1 MNSFR
6 FFFIIAIL
14 SSLGCAKQSTL
25 SGGEKDRTPPQA
37 LSYTPTNLSTNF
49 SENRFEI
56 EFDEF
61 VQVKNLTEQL
71 IVSPFL
77 EEPPE
82 YSLKGKTLIVEWVD
96 TLIPNATYQ
105 FNFGSS
111 VVDLNEANP
120 NPDLLYVFSTGDL
133 IDSLTLSGSVLTA
146 KDNLPLV
153 AASVMLYR
161 KDQDSLPLTTPP
173 DFFALTDEQGHYKIT
188 YLPEGEFKMF
198 VLHEESP
205 NYNYNGPPEIIG
217 FPGEIVYSELDDSAK
232 VQINIAAFIESDTTQ
247 YISATEKKDYGFYQ
261 AVFNLPTDRP
271 EITFKEV
278 ESDIVLPALNLLSPT
293 RDTLTSWVPLY
304 LRKDPIEEIEVVIQ
318 DGELVQDTSF
328 WYPEIDPKYRQKP
341 ELKLTSNLEQK
352 RLDRFDEIKINLSNP
367 LEELD
372 TALVII
378 LEDSVEIAPL
388 FFKKSLSGL
397 HFFIH
402 IEKQQESIY
411 EVILN
416 EGAVKD
422 LYGLFNDS
430 TYFKFSLQDDDY
442 YGNLTVSIND
452 SLIKDQPNPI
462 YNFTDSNGKTL
473 VSESIDGRE
482 ELLFEKLK
490 PGKYGLHLVFDENGN
505 GIWDTGS
512 YRLKVQPEKQIFYN
526 EEIEIRSNWD
536 LEINWTPTPIPYG
549 IISN

>member
-1 MNSFR
+1 M
-6 FFFIIAIL
+6 
-14 SSLGCAKQSTL
+14 
-25 SGGEKDRTPPQA
+25 
-37 LSYTPTNLSTNF
+37 
-49 SENRFEI
+49 
-56 EFDEF
+56 
-61 VQVKNLTEQL
+61 
-71 IVSPFL
+71 SPFL